1 MYTRDVTTGMQ
12 FVCITLPLG
21 IKAQSQQHDKRTESL
36 SCWWGES
43 AQRRQII
50 MVDYTQQSI
59 WRDQIFGWG
68 EWIFSPFFPSC
79 VHMIDVATADD
90 KNVRLSII
98 NFCHKWWISLLL
110 KQDSIN
116 GEGMKT
122 KREEVVPKTKHLS
135 TISFT
140 HLAFLALSTFV
151 EGSAYRPTRLLIPM
165 SYCLVLKICSRSR
178 SNSIG
183 LCCFSSLSL

>member
-1 MYTRDVTTGMQ
+1 MYTRDVMTGMQ

-43 AQRRQII
+43 AQRCQII

-68 EWIFSPFFPSC
+68 ECFFFSFFLSC

-110 KQDSIN
+110 KQDNIN

-122 KREEVVPKTKHLS
+122 KREEVVPKAKHLS
-135 TISFT
+135 TNSFT
-140 HLAFLALSTFV
+140 HLAFLALSSKV
-151 EGSAYRPTRLLIPM
+151 QQIGLQDYLIPQ
-165 SYCLVLKICSRSR
+165 CH
-178 SNSIG
+178 IG
-183 LCCFSSLSL
+183 LLDYWYQCHTVSFSKYVLDLDQIV